1 MMLLRAG
8 PTKRH
13 LIREDGTSFFY
24 LADTAWELVHRL
36 NREEA
41 VEYFDAW
48 AGLGFTAIQMV
59 PLAELD
65 GLRDVNPYGQRPQV
79 ATK

>member
-1 MMLLRAG
+1 MLLRVR

-13 LIREDGTSFFY
+13 LIREDGTPSFY

-41 VEYFDAW
+41 VEYLDAW
-48 AGLGFTAIQMV
+48 AELGFTAIQMV

>member
-1 MMLLRAG
+1 MLLRVR

-13 LIREDGTSFFY
+13 LSREDGTPSFY

-36 NREEA
+36 NREEDLQ
-41 VEYFDAW
+41 YFDAW

-59 PLAELD
+59 ALAELD
-65 GLRDVNPYGQRPQV
+65 GLRDVHPYGQRPQV

>member
-13 LIREDGTSFFY
+13 LIHEDGKSFFY

-41 VEYFDAW
+41 VE
-48 AGLGFTAIQMV
+48 
-59 PLAELD
+59 
-65 GLRDVNPYGQRPQV
+65 
-79 ATK
+79 